1 MAHWPVIRARIICVG
16 NSLVAEDAVGIHVLA
31 ELRTRSLDV
40 NVHLVEGRL
49 GGLDLLPYFEECSRV
64 VLVDRVT
71 GFGQPGE
78 VVRLEAGDLVAVGAS
93 PELHSG
99 GLLYLLKA
107 LPFLGIT
114 PLPDICLIGI
124 EGEGDE
130 AAVRL
135 AADRALEAVYE
146 IP

>member
-1 MAHWPVIRARIICVG
+1 MARRPVIRARIVCVG
-16 NSLVAEDAVGIHVLA
+16 NSLVAGDAIGIHVLE
-31 ELRTRSLDV
+31 ELRTRSLDAD
-40 NVHLVEGRL
+40 VHLVEGRL
-49 GGLDLLPYFEECSRV
+49 GGLDLLPCFEGCGRV
-64 VLVDRVT
+64 VLVDRVV
-71 GFGQPGE
+71 GFGRPGE
-78 VVRLEAGDLVAVGAS
+78 VVRLEAGDLGAFGTS

-107 LPFLGIT
+107 LPFLGIK
-114 PLPDICLIGI
+114 PLPDIYLIGI

-135 AADRALEAVYE
+135 AADRALEAVNE